1 MNYRRQDIDR
11 GRSSHNDLPFFTP
24 ERSVI
29 KNVRFYVRNYSLY
42 LDGYSKKMKT
52 ATITDFRQKMKEH
65 LNEIQEAQDIL
76 VLTGPKK
83 KDFVVLTLE
92 TFNAMEET
100 AHLLSTSANTR
111 RLMESIAQDKA
122 KNTTVRKLNLDQQ
135 QAKVRIGKKST
146 KRKTSKQ

>member
-1 MNYRRQDIDR
+1 
-11 GRSSHNDLPFFTP
+11 
-24 ERSVI
+24 
-29 KNVRFYVRNYSLY
+29 
-42 LDGYSKKMKT
+42 MKT

-65 LNEIQEAQDIL
+65 LNKIQKDQDIL

-100 AHLLSTSANTR
+100 AHLLSTAANTK

-122 KNTTVRKLNLDQQ
+122 GKTTVRELNSEGS
-135 QAKVRIGKKST
+135 KPKTSVRKST
-146 KRKTSKQ
+146 GKGKGSR